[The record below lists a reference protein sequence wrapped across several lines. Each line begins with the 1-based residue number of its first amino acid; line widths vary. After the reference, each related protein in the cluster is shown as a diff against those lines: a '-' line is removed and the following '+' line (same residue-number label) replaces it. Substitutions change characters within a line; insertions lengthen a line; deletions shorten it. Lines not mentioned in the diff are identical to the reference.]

1 MTQTNKILCPDCSSE
16 IKLIE
21 GVMIGDILECEEC
34 GTEVEILSIDPLEY
48 RELIEEKWFQTVNT
62 LIIKCWVSKINLAV
76 FDPPAPKWAVDIVD
90 NFAIFLNNK
99 ENVMAIFL
107 AD

>member
-48 RELIEEKWFQTVNT
+48 RELIEEK
-62 LIIKCWVSKINLAV
+62 
-76 FDPPAPKWAVDIVD
+76 
-90 NFAIFLNNK
+90 
-99 ENVMAIFL
+99 
-107 AD
+107 